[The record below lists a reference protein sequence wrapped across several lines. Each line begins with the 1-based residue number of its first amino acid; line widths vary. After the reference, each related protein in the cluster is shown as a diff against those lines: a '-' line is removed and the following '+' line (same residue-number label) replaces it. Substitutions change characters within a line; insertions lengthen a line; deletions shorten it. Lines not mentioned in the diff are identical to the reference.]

1 MATLALY
8 SVWRTVS
15 TGCEGLDARPDSD
28 AETRARTGPRKA
40 ALPAARGRIEEQPLD
55 TTAQLEAFLRSVER
69 QAYVT
74 ARTMTGDPEEAFD
87 IVQDAMFRFVRK
99 YSAWPNAEWR
109 PLFFRILVNRSRDYR
124 RRMAVRSRLMTW
136 FRSDDDPDPVEAAPG
151 PRTQDPVVELN
162 GRESLAV
169 LEEALEHLPLRQRET
184 FVLRC
189 LEGLSV
195 ADTVRAMGCSEGSVK
210 THYSRALTVLRDK
223 LGDYYDG

>member
-1 MATLALY
+1 M
-8 SVWRTVS
+8 
-15 TGCEGLDARPDSD
+15 
-28 AETRARTGPRKA
+28 
-40 ALPAARGRIEEQPLD
+40 D
-55 TTAQLEAFLRSVER
+55 TTAQLEGFLRSVER

-74 ARTMTGDPEEAFD
+74 ARTMTGDSEEALD

-99 YSAWPNAEWR
+99 YSARPEEEWR

-136 FRSDDDPDPVEAAPG
+136 FRSDDVTDPVEAAPA

-169 LEEALEHLPLRQRET
+169 LEQAMEHLPLRQRET

-195 ADTVRAMGCSEGSVK
+195 ADTARVMGCSEGSVK

-223 LGDYYDG
+223 LGDFYDG

>member
-1 MATLALY
+1 M
-8 SVWRTVS
+8 
-15 TGCEGLDARPDSD
+15 
-28 AETRARTGPRKA
+28 
-40 ALPAARGRIEEQPLD
+40 D
-55 TTAQLEAFLRSVER
+55 TTAQLEGFLRSVER

-74 ARTMTGDPEEAFD
+74 ARTMTGDSEEALD

-99 YSAWPNAEWR
+99 YSARPEEEWR

-136 FRSDDDPDPVEAAPG
+136 FRSDDGTDPVEAAPA

-169 LEEALEHLPLRQRET
+169 LEEAMEHLPPRQRET

-195 ADTVRAMGCSEGSVK
+195 ADTARVMGCSEGSVK
-210 THYSRALTVLRDK
+210 THYSRALTVLRDR
-223 LGDYYDG
+223 LGDFHDG